1 MTPVLDGLDPS
12 CRSPR
17 EQAMPKLKYIHIP
30 PEKIAEG
37 RRRYE
42 ETNELNEDIAAFL
55 GISPSTFKS
64 RRRQW
69 GWRPRLTHWFKPVT
83 PEATAAEQAA
93 YQAILNNALPEAERI
108 RRMVECELAAIAHIV
123 AKLEPGAKPLRE
135 VERSA
140 RVLASLTRTLQEVIR
155 LSEPNGEGARAEHD
169 DDRPPAEPDEF
180 VRDLVRRMDEFA
192 RRRQAPLSDEPAGH
206 TS

>member
-1 MTPVLDGLDPS
+1 MPDP
-12 CRSPR
+12 
-17 EQAMPKLKYIHIP
+17 KYIHIP
-30 PEKIAEG
+30 PDKIAEA

-42 ETNELNEDIAAFL
+42 QTTEHSDDIAAFL

-69 GWRPRLTHWFKPVT
+69 GWRPRRAHRFEPQTSAS
-83 PEATAAEQAA
+83 EAPAAEQTL
-93 YQAILNNALPEAERI
+93 YQAILNDARPAAERI
-108 RRMVECELAAIAHIV
+108 RRTVECELAAIAHIV
-123 AKLEPGAKPLRE
+123 AKLQPGGTQLGA

-140 RVLASLTRTLQEVIR
+140 RVLASLTRTLQEVVR
-155 LSEPNGEGARAEHD
+155 LGETNGEAAPAEHA

-192 RRRQAPLSDEPAGH
+192 RRRQ
-206 TS
+206 

>member
-1 MTPVLDGLDPS
+1 MPDP
-12 CRSPR
+12 R
-17 EQAMPKLKYIHIP
+17 YIHIP

-42 ETNELNEDIAAFL
+42 QTNEHNEDIAAFL

-69 GWRPRLTHWFKPVT
+69 GWRPRLTHWFKPPAPA
-83 PEATAAEQAA
+83 PETTAAEQAV
-93 YQAILNNALPEAERI
+93 YQSILKDAVPEAERI
-108 RRMVECELAAIAHIV
+108 RRTVECELAAIAHIL
-123 AKLEPGAKPLRE
+123 AKLQPGSAHLGE

-140 RVLASLTRTLQEVIR
+140 RVLASLTRTLQEVLR
-155 LSEPNGEGARAEHD
+155 LGETNGEAAPAEHA

-180 VRDLVRRMDEFA
+180 LRQLARRLDEFA
-192 RRRQAPLSDEPAGH
+192 RRAQGPGAAIAPPAVE
-206 TS
+206 

>member
-108 RRMVECELAAIAHIV
+108 RRMVEC
-123 AKLEPGAKPLRE
+123 
-135 VERSA
+135 
-140 RVLASLTRTLQEVIR
+140 
-155 LSEPNGEGARAEHD
+155 
-169 DDRPPAEPDEF
+169 
-180 VRDLVRRMDEFA
+180 
-192 RRRQAPLSDEPAGH
+192 
-206 TS
+206 